1 MSTSITSRAV
11 ALIAAAAVSLIAAF
25 AMASQADAATLYAC
39 VQKEGGSMRLVSQR
53 TKCNSK
59 SERKVSWSTTGP
71 AGKNGANGAAGKNG
85 TNGANGANGA
95 NGTNG
100 TNGTNLTTQTPLAS
114 GQSETGWFGVGAG
127 SSTSGY
133 AVEGISFA
141 QPLSAKIP
149 EGNVIFNA
157 PGTTTSNC
165 PGFARA
171 ARGFVCIY
179 AAEISKLNFLET
191 FDFEFNNN
199 AADKYGFALYFTV
212 SAASAFADG
221 SWTVT
226 AP

>member
-1 MSTSITSRAV
+1 MSTSITSRGI
-11 ALIAAAAVSLIAAF
+11 ALITAAAISLIAAF

-39 VQKEGGSMRLVSQR
+39 VKKEGGSMRLVGQR
-53 TKCNSK
+53 AKCTK

-71 AGKNGANGAAGKNG
+71 AGRNGADGKNG
-85 TNGANGANGA
+85 TNGAAGA

-114 GQSETGWFGVGAG
+114 GQSETGWFGAAAG

-133 AVEGISFA
+133 AVTGISFA

-157 PGTTTSNC
+157 PGVTTSNC

-179 AAEISKLNFLET
+179 AAEISNLAFLET
-191 FDFEFNNN
+191 FDFEFNND

-212 SAASAFADG
+212 SAASGFTDG

>member
-1 MSTSITSRAV
+1 MSTSITSRSI
-11 ALIAAAAVSLIAAF
+11 ALIAAATISLLAAF

-39 VQKEGGSMRLVSQR
+39 VNKEGGSMRLVSQR
-53 TKCNSK
+53 AKCTK
-59 SERKVSWSTTGP
+59 SERKVSWSTSGP
-71 AGKNGANGAAGKNG
+71 AGRKGADGKNGANGV
-85 TNGANGANGA
+85 NGANGANGA
-95 NGTNG
+95 NG

-114 GQSETGWFGVGAG
+114 GQSETGWFGAGAG

-133 AVEGISFA
+133 AVTGISFA

-157 PGTTTSNC
+157 PAATTPNC

-179 AAEISKLNFLET
+179 AAEIEKLNFLET
-191 FDFEFNNN
+191 FDFEFNND

-212 SAASAFADG
+212 SGASAFADG